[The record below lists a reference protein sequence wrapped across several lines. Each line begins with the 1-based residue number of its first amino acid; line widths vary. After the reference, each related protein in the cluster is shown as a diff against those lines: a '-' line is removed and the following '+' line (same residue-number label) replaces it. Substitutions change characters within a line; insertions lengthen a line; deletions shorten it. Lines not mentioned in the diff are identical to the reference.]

1 MNAQLSNSV
10 NRADR
15 DGLIQLVQRYLA
27 EEITA
32 FEFDE
37 QLAEIG
43 GRTTDAT
50 VKWSVDFLWGFYD
63 DCEDHKVV
71 ATKQEW
77 DAIQRLLLLLHS
89 NGMVKSS
96 PRREWT
102 PRQFVASLGLLAF
115 LCVVWRTGFDNHL
128 ILASLPLGIVS
139 MLLHR
144 WQENCDISAST
155 EKQGRL
161 VPFASVSE
169 MLGFRRRAHAFWKAK
184 YPTRLKGRLI
194 RSRSAEAVLRFQAH
208 VMWLIFSPIVLLIQS
223 LPESHS
229 EWSVTTTQT

>member
-1 MNAQLSNSV
+1 MSGQLSNSV
-10 NRADR
+10 NRTDR
-15 DGLIQLVQRYLA
+15 DALVQLIQRYLA

-37 QLAEIG
+37 QLSELG

-50 VKWSVDFLWGFYD
+50 VKWGTGWLWGGYD
-63 DCEDHKVV
+63 DCKDHKVV

-77 DAIQRLLLLLHS
+77 DAVQRLLLVLHS
-89 NGMVKSS
+89 NGTVKEST
-96 PRREWT
+96 RREWT
-102 PRQFVASLGLLAF
+102 PRQVVAALGLIAF
-115 LCVVWRTGFDNHL
+115 LCVVWQTGFGNHL
-128 ILASLPLGIVS
+128 ILAALPLGIVS

-144 WQENCDISAST
+144 WQERRDISDST

-161 VPFASVSE
+161 VPFGSVSE
-169 MLGFRRRAHAFWKAK
+169 MIGFRRQAHGFWKAK
-184 YPTRLKGRLI
+184 YPARLRGRLI
-194 RSRSAEAVLRFQAH
+194 RSHSAEAVLRFQAH

-229 EWSVTTTQT
+229 EWSVTTTQP